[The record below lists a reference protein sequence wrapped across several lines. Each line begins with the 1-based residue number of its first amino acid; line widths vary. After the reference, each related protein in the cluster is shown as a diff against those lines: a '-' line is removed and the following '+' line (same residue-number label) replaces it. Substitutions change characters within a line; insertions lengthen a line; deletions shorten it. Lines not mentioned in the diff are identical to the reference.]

1 MTAALRDGIRQAVDA
16 QSYGLAAALLA
27 RLMREQ
33 PTAST
38 ASYVVAR
45 FTELRAY
52 LPLTRCRVAVARS
65 FTVEPVIPLLR
76 ARCFAAGID
85 ATVHVGDF
93 NAYAR
98 EVLDPASS
106 LYQFAPDILILAVRT
121 ADVVPGLWYDAA
133 DLSAAEMDRVVERT
147 LADFAS
153 WIETFRRCSAAH
165 LILHDL
171 ETPAHPVLG
180 VLEAQQT
187 GGPQAAIGRLNQ
199 GLRDL
204 ARQHPGVYV
213 LDYDGLVARHGRLR
227 WHDERK
233 WLTMRMPIAADGLIH
248 LADEYM
254 RFMHP
259 LTGRVCKA
267 LVVDLDNTLWG
278 GVVGEDGLGGVQLG
292 VEYPGATYRA
302 CQRAILDLYQRG
314 VILGICSKN
323 DPAEAL
329 AVLETHPDML
339 LRPRHFAAR
348 RINWADKAQNL
359 SEIAAELNIGLDALA
374 FLDDSPVERE
384 WVRSRAPD
392 VYVIELPADPTLYAQ
407 TLREC
412 PVFERLALS
421 DEDKRRG
428 EHYAARHGRA
438 ELQQAATSVE
448 EFHHSLDM
456 TAEIAGPTPLTLARI
471 AQLTQKTNQFNLTTR
486 RYTDQELREMVRDPG
501 VRILSLQL
509 RDRFGDSGIVGVAI
523 ARVAGAV
530 WEIDAFLLSCR
541 AIGRGVE
548 TALLASVAQQAR
560 QTGAQR
566 LLGWYRPTAKNGS
579 VRDFYPAHR
588 FMAVTEQD
596 GSSLWTFDL
605 GQDGPAPPPWIACRS
620 LDADSVLCQSP

>member
-1 MTAALRDGIRQAVDA
+1 
-16 QSYGLAAALLA
+16 
-27 RLMREQ
+27 
-33 PTAST
+33 
-38 ASYVVAR
+38 
-45 FTELRAY
+45 
-52 LPLTRCRVAVARS
+52 
-65 FTVEPVIPLLR
+65 
-76 ARCFAAGID
+76 
-85 ATVHVGDF
+85 
-93 NAYAR
+93 
-98 EVLDPASS
+98 
-106 LYQFAPDILILAVRT
+106 
-121 ADVVPGLWYDAA
+121 
-133 DLSAAEMDRVVERT
+133 
-147 LADFAS
+147 
-153 WIETFRRCSAAH
+153 
-165 LILHDL
+165 
-171 ETPAHPVLG
+171 
-180 VLEAQQT
+180 
-187 GGPQAAIGRLNQ
+187 
-199 GLRDL
+199 
-204 ARQHPGVYV
+204 V

-233 WLTMRMPIAADGLIH
+233 WLTMRMPIAADCLIH

-254 RFMHP
+254 RFIHP

-278 GVVGEDGLGGVQLG
+278 GVVGEDGLGGIQLG
-292 VEYPGATYRA
+292 LEYPGATYRA

-359 SEIAAELNIGLDALA
+359 CEIAAELNIGLDALS

-384 WVRSRAPD
+384 WVRSRVPD
-392 VYVIELPADPTLYAQ
+392 VYVIDLPADPALFAQ

-421 DEDKRRG
+421 EEDRRRG
-428 EHYAARHGRA
+428 EHYAARHRRA
-438 ELQQAATSVE
+438 ELQQAAKSVD
-448 EFHHSLDM
+448 EFYHSLDM
-456 TAEIAGPTPLTLARI
+456 TVEISGPTLLTLSRI

-486 RYTDQELREMVRDPG
+486 RYTEQELREMVRDPG
-501 VRILSLQL
+501 IRILSLKL

-523 ARVAGAV
+523 SRINGPV

-566 LLGWYRPTAKNGS
+566 LMGWYRPTAKNAS
-579 VRDFYPAHR
+579 VRDFYPTHR
-588 FMAVTEQD
+588 FTGVTEQD

-605 GQDGPAPPPWIACRS
+605 AQDGPAAPPWIACRS
-620 LDADSVLCQSP
+620 LDPDSVLCQSR